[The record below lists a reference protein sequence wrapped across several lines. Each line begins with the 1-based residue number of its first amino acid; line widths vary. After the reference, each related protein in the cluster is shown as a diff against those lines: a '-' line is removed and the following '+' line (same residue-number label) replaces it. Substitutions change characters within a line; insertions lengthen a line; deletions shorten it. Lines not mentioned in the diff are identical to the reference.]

1 MKFKAR
7 FVLMSLTLLLVVSG
21 LGWRVVNLQVFE
33 KGFLQNQGDM
43 RTVRVVETP
52 AHRGMILDRNGE
64 PLAISTPVNS
74 VWLNPKEFNPD
85 DPQLLALAAVLDI
98 SLDQLLDKAKRN
110 IGREFVYLQRQVSP
124 SVAEQVKQLE
134 IPGIRLKAEY
144 KRFYP
149 AGEAAAHVV
158 GFTDIDDQGKEGFEL
173 ALENQLAGAAGSKKV
188 VKDRQGHE
196 VEILEDLQEMQSG
209 KDVTLSIDQR
219 LQYLAHRE
227 LKAAVAGSKA
237 VAGSAVVLDLQT
249 GEVLAMVNQPSFNPN
264 IRIKPEDRARCRN
277 RAVTDKFEPGS
288 VMKTFSVVN
297 AMQHGQIT
305 PSTMVNTSPGRMMIG
320 KNVVREIDDK
330 NLGIL
335 SVAEILKTS
344 SNIGVTKLTLSL
356 PAKNLFDT
364 YSRFGFGQTTG
375 SGFPGESAG
384 TLHAPPKDGSFV
396 LATMAFGYAMSVT
409 PLQLAQAYAVFGSG
423 GIKRTPTF
431 LKQTDIPA
439 GEEVIDPV
447 VAKQTM
453 DMLSGIVEEGG
464 GAKAK
469 VVGYHTAGKTGTS
482 RKLRPSGGYD
492 PHSHVAVFAGLVP
505 TSNPQFAIVVMVD
518 DPKAGLYYGSQVA
531 APLFSKIATGALRL
545 FNVPPDMIDKDKL
558 RVAQANKNAPIVPH
572 VDYE

>member
-7 FVLMSLTLLLVVSG
+7 YILMRLALLLVVGG
-21 LGWRVVNLQVFE
+21 LGWRVVTLQVFE

-43 RTVRVVETP
+43 RTVRMVETP
-52 AHRGMILDRNGE
+52 AYRGMILDRNGE

-74 VWLNPKEFNPD
+74 VWLNPKEFNPK

-98 SLDQLLDKAKRN
+98 SLDALLDKAKRN

-134 IPGIRLKAEY
+134 IPGIRLKVEY
-144 KRFYP
+144 RRFYP

-158 GFTDIDDQGKEGFEL
+158 GFTDIDNRGAEGFEL
-173 ALENQLAGAAGSKKV
+173 ALEDHLAGADGSKKV

-196 VEILEDLQEMQSG
+196 VEILEGLQEMQSG
-209 KDVTLSIDQR
+209 QDVMLSIDQR

-237 VAGSAVVLDLQT
+237 VAGSAVVLDVQT

-264 IRIKPEDRARCRN
+264 IRNKPEDKARCRN

-288 VMKTFSVVN
+288 VMKMFSVIN
-297 AMQHGQIT
+297 AMQHSQVTAETLI
-305 PSTMVNTSPGRMMIG
+305 NTSPGKMMIG
-320 KNVVREIDDK
+320 KNIVREIDDK
-330 NLGIL
+330 DLGVL
-335 SVAEILKTS
+335 SVAGVLQTS
-344 SNIGVTKLTLSL
+344 SNIGVAKLTLSL

-364 YSRFGFGQTTG
+364 YSKFGFGKTTG

-384 TLHAPPKDGSFV
+384 TLHVPPKDGSFV

-409 PLQLAQAYAVFGSG
+409 PLQLGQAFAVLGAG
-423 GIKRTPTF
+423 GVKRTPTF
-431 LKQTDIPA
+431 LKQSDIPA
-439 GEEVIDPV
+439 GEEVIDYV
-447 VAKQTM
+447 LAQKTM
-453 DMLSGIVEEGG
+453 DMLLGIVEEGG

-469 VVGYHTAGKTGTS
+469 VVGYHTAGKTGTA
-482 RKLRPSGGYD
+482 RKLAPSGGYD
-492 PHSHVAVFAGLVP
+492 KHSHVAVFAGLAP
-505 TSNPQFAIVVMVD
+505 ASNPRFAIVVMVD
-518 DPKAGLYYGSQVA
+518 DPKSGSFYGSQLA
-531 APLFSKIATGALRL
+531 APLFSKIAAGALRL
-545 FNVPPDMIDKDKL
+545 FNIPPDMIDNQKL
-558 RVAQANKNAPIVPH
+558 RVAQAHKNAPNVPH